1 MSLQPNSQPE
11 ARSLVLFLLL
21 WHNYWF
27 SRQDPRPPAPW
38 TWSKGSR
45 FGLRAHVQAKLGSH
59 FQHQLSK
66 LRHHERNES
75 CARLPVVRA
84 PFKLDFKIRALS
96 CWFIKTTLLPPA
108 NKGSLSFLS
117 LQNICCKLLHHSP
130 SLLLTAV
137 IERRH
142 KMKLPSPCGARIWK
156 PFSCF
161 LCFEQIFRVNF
172 CN

>member
-1 MSLQPNSQPE
+1 MAIATTFVSPSPFWN
-11 ARSLVLFLLL
+11 
-21 WHNYWF
+21 
-27 SRQDPRPPAPW
+27 
-38 TWSKGSR
+38 
-45 FGLRAHVQAKLGSH
+45 SH
-59 FQHQLSK
+59 FGDLSPR
-66 LRHHERNES
+66 LATLTTTWQDYERNES

-108 NKGSLSFLS
+108 NKASLSFLS

-137 IERRH
+137 IQGRH

-156 PFSCF
+156 PFSTF
-161 LCFEQIFRVNF
+161 SMGPEPGLCRRVGHTKKPPYEISTDVSDSLMHQWRHWVGRK
-172 CN
+172 